1 MNPIDVLEALID
13 DDPFIRSYPSLSA
26 YIRAW
31 DEEGGPAAECVP
43 DELLYE
49 FYAEKLPV
57 PQALHIWF
65 TYTPLEQIQ
74 RCQEVL
80 RDYE

>member
-13 DDPFIRSYPSLSA
+13 DEPFIRSYPSLSA

-31 DEEGGPAAECVP
+31 DDEGGPTAWRVP

-65 TYTPLEQIQ
+65 TYTPLEQIR
-74 RCQEVL
+74 RCQEVI
-80 RDYE
+80 RD

>member
-1 MNPIDVLEALID
+1 MNPLEVLEALID
-13 DDPFIRSYPSLSA
+13 DDPFIRAYPSLSA

-31 DEEGGPAAECVP
+31 DEEGGPEVECVP

-49 FYAEKLPV
+49 FYADHVPV
-57 PQALHIWF
+57 DEALQMWF
-65 TYTPLEQIQ
+65 TYTPLEQIG

-80 RDYE
+80 RDWD